1 MGWGGG
7 GSMWLEMSPVPAL
20 TWEGRAQ
27 AQCRCC
33 GGEPSSVPVQMW
45 AGLGPTQV
53 QMRAE
58 ARRGILAEKLL
69 GECAAA
75 RISRQTLSLV
85 PASNRKRSQPPT
97 SAPGPSI
104 LKPKSSTPTLNLN
117 LTQSRCRSGGDAL
130 SPGADVGRG
139 ELIRPGAAVGEG
151 GVGGDAQALRFASKR
166 DCAWGVVQLCTRGT
180 E

>member
-1 MGWGGG
+1 MGWGVVGG
-7 GSMWLEMSPVPAL
+7 GLMWLEMSPVPAL

-58 ARRGILAEKLL
+58 ARRGILAEKFLG

-85 PASNRKRSQPPT
+85 PAKQE
-97 SAPGPSI
+97 
-104 LKPKSSTPTLNLN
+104 STAHICTWTLN
-117 LTQSRCRSGGDAL
+117 
-130 SPGADVGRG
+130 P
-139 ELIRPGAAVGEG
+139 
-151 GVGGDAQALRFASKR
+151 QA
-166 DCAWGVVQLCTRGT
+166 
-180 E
+180 